1 MVGDIEN
8 HIEAGAEV
16 RDLVPQ
22 PVQIEVVLCRVR
34 GGAGLGKRERERER
48 VRVRVRVRERE
59 RAIERGRVEKKK
71 QHREER
77 TGQIKE
83 GRRATGRRHEK

>member
-1 MVGDIEN
+1 MLVEGRLGLWVHRMVGDIEN

-34 GGAGLGKRERERER
+34 GGAGLGKRERERVR

-59 RAIERGRVEKKK
+59 SNRAG
-71 QHREER
+71 
-77 TGQIKE
+77 
-83 GRRATGRRHEK
+83 AS